1 MKLVYEINGRI
12 RAKIEEDEVA
22 GFYLFLFDLESGSCT
37 HDYLQDTLEIALEQ
51 GEEDFALDK
60 GKWRQIS

>member
-22 GFYLFLFDLESGSCT
+22 GFDLFLFDLESGSCT
-37 HDYLQDTLEIALEQ
+37 HDYLQDTLEIALE
-51 GEEDFALDK
+51 
-60 GKWRQIS
+60 